1 MLQDAPNIL
10 YRLTQPTKNWRTNAY
25 ANMDV
30 QSKNGSKKNG
40 NTEMGYDN
48 QAADTKDT
56 QL

>member
-1 MLQDAPNIL
+1 
-10 YRLTQPTKNWRTNAY
+10 
-25 ANMDV
+25 MDV

-56 QL
+56 PL